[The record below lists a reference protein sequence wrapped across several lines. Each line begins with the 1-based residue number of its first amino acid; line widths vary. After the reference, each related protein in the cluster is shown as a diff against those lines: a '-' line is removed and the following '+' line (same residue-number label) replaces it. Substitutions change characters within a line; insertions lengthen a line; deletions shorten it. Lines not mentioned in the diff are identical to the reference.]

1 MSWIE
6 LFKYHNLS
14 INLGACMTP
23 LDEAN
28 VSSQALADE
37 TTWRFA
43 IISPHETDVF
53 RHMGF
58 RPRWIRPND
67 LLTL

>member
-43 IISPHETDVF
+43 IISPTKLMCFVIWTS
-53 RHMGF
+53 G
-58 RPRWIRPND
+58 PGGSGPTIC
-67 LLTL
+67 